1 MYIMEIINLITG
13 SSQVDTENKV
23 KVIEDK
29 IKAIDGKCE
38 CYSCKE
44 VKPLEEFCRDRRRV
58 TGRTTVCLSC
68 ERIRGRARYKRH
80 GG

>member
-29 IKAIDGKCE
+29 IKAIDDKL
-38 CYSCKE
+38 SIALAVKE
-44 VKPLEEFCRDRRRV
+44 NNNVKYE
-58 TGRTTVCLSC
+58 S
-68 ERIRGRARYKRH
+68 KH
-80 GG
+80 